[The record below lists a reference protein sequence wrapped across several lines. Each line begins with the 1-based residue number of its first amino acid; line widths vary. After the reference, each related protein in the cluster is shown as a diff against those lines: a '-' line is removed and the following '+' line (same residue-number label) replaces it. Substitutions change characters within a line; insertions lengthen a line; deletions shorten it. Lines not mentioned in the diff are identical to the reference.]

1 VLCGYYELQTD
12 RFVLF
17 RNSWICIFSMKYVTC
32 DSNYE
37 SVRHVDDNE
46 VFFKTA
52 AMPQL
57 VEALRYKPESR
68 GFYS

>member
-1 VLCGYYELQTD
+1 
-12 RFVLF
+12 
-17 RNSWICIFSMKYVTC
+17 MKYVTC

-52 AMPQL
+52 AMTQL